1 MCQDDFA
8 VWNLEPYAD
17 FFFEAFLT
25 IQKGWKFQL
34 WVSTA
39 EISCGAERYL
49 SNQNY
54 DSALFIVQ
62 WGLKLSWAKATDKVK
77 YWDLLILGLADFKV
91 PKTPNPVV
99 RNQSQNQNITNPT
112 DPKTKSQN
120 PEEKLKIIRTTI
132 IPSFP
137 ELWTVAPNHCFDLS
151 SIMVPEALLFPAKI
165 ELKVHIFSQVKKQN
179 LSIKK
184 RDRSCTVNT
193 FSIIPVYTV
202 RGLETR

>member
-1 MCQDDFA
+1 MVLHVEGLQAFLETVMCQDDFA

-39 EISCGAERYL
+39 DLSCGTERYL

-91 PKTPNPVV
+91 PKTPNSVV
-99 RNQSQNQNITNPT
+99 RNQFQNQ
-112 DPKTKSQN
+112 
-120 PEEKLKIIRTTI
+120 
-132 IPSFP
+132 
-137 ELWTVAPNHCFDLS
+137 
-151 SIMVPEALLFPAKI
+151 
-165 ELKVHIFSQVKKQN
+165 
-179 LSIKK
+179 
-184 RDRSCTVNT
+184 
-193 FSIIPVYTV
+193 
-202 RGLETR
+202 